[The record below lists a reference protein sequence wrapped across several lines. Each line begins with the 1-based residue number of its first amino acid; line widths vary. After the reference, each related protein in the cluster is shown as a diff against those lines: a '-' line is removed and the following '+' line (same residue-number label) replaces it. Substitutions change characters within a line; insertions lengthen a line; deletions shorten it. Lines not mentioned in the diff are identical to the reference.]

1 MKIETST
8 VDLASQHASS
18 RQHTV
23 EESLRAW
30 VGAQRPDF
38 ERRNNAA
45 IQDLRAWANETV
57 ATLSDAGRQAA
68 ALAQQ
73 QIGSSAN
80 DAQAASAADPTA
92 KQAENDP
99 KMQLLIGLI
108 EALTGHKVKL
118 FNADSVKQDGATT
131 PAEGNHGAAAVEN
144 RRQGWGVEYDRHEVL
159 YESEVA
165 RFEAAGVV
173 RTSDGREISFK
184 LSLEMSREFYQE
196 TNVSVRA
203 GDGVKKDP
211 LVINFAGT
219 AAQLTDTKFA
229 FDLDSNGKAEQ
240 VSFVGS
246 GSGFLALDK
255 NANGVIDNGSELFGT
270 QSGNGFAD
278 LAAYDSDGNQWI
290 DENDAVYSKLQ
301 IWSKDA
307 AGKDLLSTLAQ
318 RNVGALYLGNV
329 ATPFDLKN
337 GANDLQGQ
345 MRSSGVYLNEDGT
358 AGTLQQVDLVV

>member
-1 MKIETST
+1 MKIENST
-8 VDLASQHASS
+8 VGLTSQHASS

-38 ERRNNAA
+38 ERRNNSAM
-45 IQDLRAWANETV
+45 QDLRAWAGQTM

-68 ALAQQ
+68 AQA
-73 QIGSSAN
+73 SAD
-80 DAQAASAADPTA
+80 DAQAASATEEAA

-99 KMQLLIGLI
+99 KMQMLIGLI

-118 FNADSVKQDGATT
+118 FNPDSVKQGEVAA
-131 PAEGNHGAAAVEN
+131 PVEGNHGAAAAEN

-159 YESEVA
+159 YESEVTK
-165 RFEAAGVV
+165 FEAAGVV
-173 RTSDGREISFK
+173 KTSDGREISFK
-184 LSLEMSREFYQE
+184 LSLEMRREFYQE
-196 TNVSVRA
+196 NNVSVRA

-255 NANGVIDNGSELFGT
+255 NGNGAIDNGSELFGT

-290 DENDAVYSKLQ
+290 DENDAVYSKLR

-307 AGKDLLSTLAQ
+307 SGKDLLSTLAQ

-345 MRSSGVYLNEDGT
+345 VRSSGVYLNEDGS